1 MRQTFLS
8 PTLADLFL
16 GVCGWMCVCVLGGE
30 CSKFKD
36 IMTAATY

>member
-16 GVCGWMCVCVLGGE
+16 GVCGWMRACVCVWGGVLNLKT
-30 CSKFKD
+30 S
-36 IMTAATY
+36 

>member
-16 GVCGWMCVCVLGGE
+16 GVCGWMRVCVWGGAV
-30 CSKFKD
+30 F
-36 IMTAATY
+36 